1 MSNATNSNSVSPLG
15 GRGGNVSVIGAGQMG
30 NGIAHVFAQAGF
42 SVTLIDV
49 NATQLEKAIATIGKN
64 FDRQIAKGTITE
76 DAKITA
82 LNNITTNTDI
92 ATGVAK
98 AQLVVEAATENI
110 DLKLKIFKAIDEA
123 APQGCILASNTSSI
137 SITKIAAATKC
148 PQSVIGMHFMNPVP
162 VMKLVEIINGYATS
176 KEVTNSIVELSK
188 TLGKVPCVVNDYPGF
203 VANRILMPMIN
214 EAITTLFEGVAG
226 VAEIDTVMKL
236 GMAHP
241 MGPLQLADFIG
252 LDTCLS
258 ILNVLHDGFGN
269 PKYAPCPL
277 LVNMVMA
284 GKLGVK
290 TGEGFYRY
298 TSGSKELVVS
308 ESFK

>member
-1 MSNATNSNSVSPLG
+1 MAIKS
-15 GRGGNVSVIGAGQMG
+15 VSVIGAGQMG

-49 NATQLEKAIATIGKN
+49 NATQLEKAVATIGKN

-92 ATGVAK
+92 ATGVANT
-98 AQLVVEAATENI
+98 QLVVEAATENI

-137 SITKIAAATKC
+137 SITKIAAATKR

-176 KEVTNSIVELSK
+176 KEVTNTIVELSK

-226 VAEIDTVMKL
+226 VVEIDTVMKL

-298 TSGSKELVVS
+298 TSGSKDLMVS